1 MIVRG
6 DILVVHVKAKFLLR
20 NKEVKL
26 FAMSSNQNYIL
37 FVEVRQEVCSQTRI
51 IHLLT
56 FHGACSLRLA
66 DSKTD

>member
-20 NKEVKL
+20 NTEVKL
-26 FAMSSNQNYIL
+26 LAMSSNKNYIL

>member
-1 MIVRG
+1 MIIRG
-6 DILVVHVKAKFLLR
+6 DVLVAHVKSKFLLR

-26 FAMSSNQNYIL
+26 LAMSSNQNYKF
-37 FVEVRQEVCSQTRI
+37 FVEVCQEMCSQTRI
-51 IHLLT
+51 FHLIT

>member
-1 MIVRG
+1 MIIRG

-26 FAMSSNQNYIL
+26 LAMSSNQNYIL

-56 FHGACSLRLA
+56 FRGACSLRLA

>member
-1 MIVRG
+1 MIIRG

-37 FVEVRQEVCSQTRI
+37 FVEVRQAGV
-51 IHLLT
+51 LT
-56 FHGACSLRLA
+56 NTDNSLAYL
-66 DSKTD
+66 SWCL